1 MVTSRSSSITLGT
14 AVISRNCVGSRGTS
28 AAQAQSNPQNPTA
41 IQVLLSKACLFIPAP
56 FVVCIRLRNDR
67 SITAQTHRAMHR
79 RGGTARPLKE
89 EFGATP
95 RTRDLTASGRKAIGL
110 LAQIVAQGTGR
121 SAPDEAVA
129 QQRAASLD
137 FDDFGELDVAV
148 GRLQGVAARLQ
159 AQQQNGAIKRD
170 GRQGLFARDHVQ
182 RHVGGPVAVLAA
194 GLDFD
199 ELNIALTWACSRI
212 AATSSDPM
220 PPET

>member
-1 MVTSRSSSITLGT
+1 
-14 AVISRNCVGSRGTS
+14 
-28 AAQAQSNPQNPTA
+28 
-41 IQVLLSKACLFIPAP
+41 
-56 FVVCIRLRNDR
+56 
-67 SITAQTHRAMHR
+67 MHR

-170 GRQGLFARDHVQ
+170 ATVARVCLPEITSSDTSAVQ
-182 RHVGGPVAVLAA
+182 LPCWLPASTSTNS
-194 GLDFD
+194 
-199 ELNIALTWACSRI
+199 NIALYDGACSRI